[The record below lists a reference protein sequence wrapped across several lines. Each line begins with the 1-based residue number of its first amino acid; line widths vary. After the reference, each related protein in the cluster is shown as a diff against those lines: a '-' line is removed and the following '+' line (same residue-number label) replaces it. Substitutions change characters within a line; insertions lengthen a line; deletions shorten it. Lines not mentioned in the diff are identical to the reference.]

1 VKEVLVYLAGPIT
14 GTTYDECTDWRD
26 EVCRQFDDSNC
37 GLKGI
42 TPMRGKSFLKKEK
55 SIKDAYDD
63 NSHCDKHA
71 IFLRDKFD
79 CLRSDIVLANFLGAK
94 NVSIGSMF
102 EVAWAHQTGKF
113 IVVVME
119 EKDNPH
125 IHAFV
130 RESAAEI
137 FHDIDEAVDYI
148 IDTFGGKYGKAPEN
162 PAKRFGGKGTG

>member
-1 VKEVLVYLAGPIT
+1 MKEMLVYLAGPIT
-14 GTTYDECTDWRD
+14 GTNYGECNDWR
-26 EVCRQFDDSNC
+26 ELVCRRFANDDSKC
-37 GLKGI
+37 KIRGI
-42 TPMRGKSFLKKEK
+42 SPMRGKAFLNKEK
-55 SIKDAYDD
+55 SIKDSYED

-79 CLRSDIVLANFLGAK
+79 CLRADIVLANFLGAK
-94 NVSIGSMF
+94 NISIGSMF
-102 EVAWAHQTGKF
+102 ELAWAYQAGKY

-137 FHDIDEAVDYI
+137 FHDVDEAVDYI
-148 IDTFGGKYGKAPEN
+148 IDTFG
-162 PAKRFGGKGTG
+162 R

>member
-1 VKEVLVYLAGPIT
+1 MKEMLVYLAGPIT
-14 GTTYDECTDWRD
+14 GTTYGECTDWRD
-26 EVCRQFDDSNC
+26 TVCKRFKTSEC
-37 GLKGI
+37 GIVGI

-55 SIKDAYDD
+55 SIKDAYED

-102 EVAWAHQTGKF
+102 ELAWAYQAGKF
-113 IVVVME
+113 IVVVLE
-119 EKDNPH
+119 EKSNPH

-130 RESAAEI
+130 RESAAQV
-137 FHDIDEAVDYI
+137 FHDLDEAVDYI
-148 IDTFGGKYGKAPEN
+148 EDTFG
-162 PAKRFGGKGTG
+162 R